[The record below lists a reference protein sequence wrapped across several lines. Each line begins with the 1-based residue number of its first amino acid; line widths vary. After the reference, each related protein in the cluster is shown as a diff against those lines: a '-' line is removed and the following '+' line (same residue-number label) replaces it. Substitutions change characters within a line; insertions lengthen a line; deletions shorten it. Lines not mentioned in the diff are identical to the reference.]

1 MTSLLKEQDLR
12 VEWDDYTPNH
22 YNESIDRYTLNA
34 IVEDHIQGTE
44 LCRIQL
50 DNPSDAPFEIIKR
63 IGTESTDGEIYLVK
77 LKGTDFHAVFKIIPY
92 KYEHTEELFL
102 NELTIAGICSD
113 MVKQQVCRFFP
124 MMYTSYRCNNLI
136 FPDSSLLHE
145 ISFRYE
151 ILKDAFDKLE
161 LLLDNP
167 DDLRDSRA
175 LKFSLQ
181 NTIGFEK
188 DYIKIKSIILET
200 IQAFLKDRNIIADIQ
215 IDVKIKGFVIVNEL
229 GQMDL
234 NQYISYKKQ
243 IKSPILDAEWFD
255 LLDHILNGIKFLQL
269 NNILHDDLHMGNV
282 LLLNKEEGST
292 WLIHDF
298 GKSKILTEW
307 SLEHKKK
314 DILFFIDM
322 LDSTRY
328 KSETVKTLLNQLKSD
343 IEKLG
348 DSDNF
353 MDVVIDRYHVQLEM
367 LQTAKASRRKS
378 KHKRKKG
385 KRSKK
390 VKKF

>member
-1 MTSLLKEQDLR
+1 MTSLLKDQDLR
-12 VEWDDYTPNH
+12 VEWDDYSPNH
-22 YNESIDRYTLNA
+22 YNESIDRYTLNG

-50 DNPSDAPFEIIKR
+50 DNPDAPFEIIKR
-63 IGTESTDGEIYLVK
+63 IGTESTDAEIYLVK

-92 KYEHTEELFL
+92 KDEHTEELFL

-175 LKFSLQ
+175 LKFSLR

-243 IKSPILDAEWFD
+243 IKSPILDSEWFD

-282 LLLNKEEGST
+282 LLLNKEEGIT